1 MIERKEE
8 FIKIMS
14 EKLQEKRFNHSLNV
28 AKAAKALAE
37 RYGEDVERAYVCGL
51 LHDIEKNSPDEE
63 QQEYMFRFPDIPEV
77 VAKTPKLWHAAA
89 GAAFVR
95 DELGITDPEMI
106 SAIKYHTTA
115 KAGMTMLEKIIYIA
129 DFISDER
136 DYPGVDEVREAAFD
150 DINKAIL
157 IGTRFTLEELLRQ
170 GRVINQDT
178 IDAYNEVCKY
188 FNYR

>member
-14 EKLQEKRFNHSLNV
+14 EKLQEKRFKHSMNV
-28 AKAAKALAE
+28 AEAAKALAE
-37 RYGEDVERAYVCGL
+37 RYGEDTERAYVCGL
-51 LHDIEKNSPDEE
+51 LHDIEKNAPDEE
-63 QQEYMFRFPDIPEV
+63 QMKYLLRFPDIPEV
-77 VAKTPKLWHAAA
+77 VVKTPKLWHAAA

-95 DELGITDPEMI
+95 DELGIDDSEMI

-115 KAGMTMLEKIIYIA
+115 KADMTMLEKIIYIA

-157 IGTRFTLEELLRQ
+157 IGTRFTLEDLLRQ

-178 IDAYNEVCKY
+178 IDAYNEVCKI
-188 FNYR
+188 FNY